1 VARRIT
7 ESEMK
12 AWWMGCALVAVAAI
26 GTAARNFE
34 GPRIAVVDMS
44 RLVSQHKKS
53 REEQVLISQ
62 WRDAAEKLLG
72 EEAKRYSADVATL
85 DQFTPGS
92 DKWAEKSKELRHR
105 KAQLEVDRDTIG
117 DEFERRMARALT
129 EAHGRVAAATKVYL
143 ETHDLDAVLQH
154 SPGPVKGSKSSD
166 VIPEIVV
173 RTVVAH
179 RGTIDATDAVLAIL
193 DAGK

>member
-1 VARRIT
+1 
-7 ESEMK
+7 MK
-12 AWWMGCALVAVAAI
+12 RFLAVGALAALLWV
-26 GTAARNFE
+26 GGAARTFE
-34 GPRIAVVDMS
+34 GPRIAVIDMS

-53 REEQVLISQ
+53 REEQLLISQ
-62 WRDAAEKLLG
+62 WRETAEKLLA
-72 EEAKRYSADVATL
+72 EEAKKYSAEVATL
-85 DQFTPGS
+85 DQFQPGS
-92 DKWAEKSKELRHR
+92 DMWAQKSKELRHK
-105 KAQLEVDRDTIG
+105 KAQLEVDRDMIS
-117 DEFERRMARALT
+117 DEFERKMARALS
-129 EAHGRVAAATKVYL
+129 EAHARVGAGARVYL

-154 SPGPVKGSKSSD
+154 SPGPVKGNKSSD

>member
-1 VARRIT
+1 
-7 ESEMK
+7 MK
-12 AWWMGCALVAVAAI
+12 RWWLLGALAALLWV
-26 GTAARNFE
+26 GGAARSFE

-53 REEQVLISQ
+53 REEQSLIAQ
-62 WRDAAEKLLG
+62 WRDTSEKLLA
-72 EEAKRYSADVATL
+72 EEAKKYSAEVATL
-85 DQFTPGS
+85 DQFQPGS

-105 KAQLEVDRDTIG
+105 KAQLEVDRDMIG
-117 DEFERRMARALT
+117 DEFERRMARALS
-129 EAHGRVAAATKVYL
+129 EAHARVSTAAKVYL
-143 ETHDLDAVLQH
+143 DTHDLDAVLQH
-154 SPGPVKGSKSSD
+154 SPGPVKGNKSSD

-193 DAGK
+193 DAAK